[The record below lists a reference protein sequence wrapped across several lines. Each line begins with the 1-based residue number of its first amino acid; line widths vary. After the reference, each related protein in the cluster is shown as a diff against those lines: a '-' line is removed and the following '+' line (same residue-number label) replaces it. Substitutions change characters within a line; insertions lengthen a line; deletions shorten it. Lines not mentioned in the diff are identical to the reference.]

1 MSKEMTGES
10 ARAPTVKTDSV
21 VESNSQK
28 EIPELPIKPS
38 TPPLTME
45 NVGGIEP
52 LYNSYIKGE
61 LVEFPPW
68 IIETKDKLEI
78 CPQELY
84 IYISETQNILSVK
97 LGNSKGIVLY
107 IYRNGYYQLWTESD
121 CKAFVKAYLPR
132 RIRKSCMWE
141 MVYKELITEYANTEE
156 SDLNANEDIINFRNG
171 IYNLKTGKL
180 EPHSPKYLSSIQIP
194 CNFTADLKLEDAPVA
209 TKFLNDI
216 TGGNLEDIDTLL
228 EILGAIISNIKC
240 SRFKKLLI
248 LKGPGNTGKS
258 VWREFAI
265 KLVGLANTHTLDI
278 KQLHGTFGL
287 GGIYAKRLI
296 GSGDMKFSRLPEI
309 DKIKELTGGDH
320 VNIEMKYQN
329 SFTTQFRGFLL
340 FSTNDLPAFG
350 GDKGKHVYDRFIII
364 SCDNPIPPEQRD
376 PQLLEKLLEEKE
388 IIVSVAIQHLQ
399 KAIARGYKFTE
410 SERTIKNREDY
421 AIRNNSLALFLKECC
436 IIGQGRTI
444 TSVFK
449 EKYKS
454 WCRDNNLEPE
464 KSNDITRILVN
475 DYRIVKRKSDRDYY
489 ELKIK

>member
-45 NVGGIEP
+45 DVGGIEP
-52 LYNSYIKGE
+52 LYNFYIKGE

-209 TKFLNDI
+209 TKFLNNI
-216 TGGNLEDIDTLL
+216 TDGNAEDIKTIL
-228 EILGAIISNIKC
+228 EFIGGIISNIKG
-240 SRFKKLLI
+240 SRFKKLVI

-258 VWREFAI
+258 VIREFVI
-265 KLVGLANTHTLDI
+265 KLVGLENSHTLDI

-287 GGIYAKRLI
+287 GGISDKRLI
-296 GSGDMKFSRLPEI
+296 GSGDMKFSKLPEI

-329 SFTTQFRGFLL
+329 SFTTQFRGFLW
-340 FSTNDLPAFG
+340 FNCNDLPSFRTVIKENTFMI
-350 GDKGKHVYDRFIII
+350 D
-364 SCDNPIPPEQRD
+364 
-376 PQLLEKLLEEKE
+376 LL
-388 IIVSVAIQHLQ
+388 
-399 KAIARGYKFTE
+399 
-410 SERTIKNREDY
+410 
-421 AIRNNSLALFLKECC
+421 
-436 IIGQGRTI
+436 
-444 TSVFK
+444 
-449 EKYKS
+449 
-454 WCRDNNLEPE
+454 
-464 KSNDITRILVN
+464 
-475 DYRIVKRKSDRDYY
+475 
-489 ELKIK
+489 